1 LYWAE
6 EQCVWIIIF
15 MLEGLHRC
23 NVFCFA
29 LTRFFLCSLAKLCIS
44 SSKHAGVISLSAD
57 RSNPHD
63 SQISGVVKHSRFFII
78 VRISHLNL
86 RMQNACSHTKDH
98 AVLTDLIFFFATYLD
113 YFRSSIKY
121 RVKPYVLDIYRL
133 EDKEFVWNWEMR
145 ANDVDPDQILRSLFL
160 TAT

>member
-1 LYWAE
+1 
-6 EQCVWIIIF
+6 

-113 YFRSSIKY
+113 CFRSSIKY

-133 EDKEFVWNWEMR
+133 EDKEFVWNWEMH

-160 TAT
+160 TST